1 MSLYL
6 CMRYIVLSC
15 LMGMYARNEKLMF
28 ILVIRN
34 IVIHDCASLE
44 KFTLSH
50 THAHS
55 HTDTLG
61 LARFKSL
68 VAGNHLRRYGQERVV
83 LELRTRTIL
92 SWNIAIY
99 NATTR
104 YNAHIRFVIK
114 ISSINRGILTAC
126 ALCFI

>member
-34 IVIHDCASLE
+34 IVIHDCTSLE
-44 KFTLSH
+44 KFTL
-50 THAHS
+50 S

-68 VAGNHLRRYGQERVV
+68 VVGNHLRRHHGQERVV

-92 SWNIAIY
+92 SRNIAIY

-104 YNAHIRFVIK
+104 YNARIRFVIK
-114 ISSINRGILTAC
+114 ISSINRGILTMC